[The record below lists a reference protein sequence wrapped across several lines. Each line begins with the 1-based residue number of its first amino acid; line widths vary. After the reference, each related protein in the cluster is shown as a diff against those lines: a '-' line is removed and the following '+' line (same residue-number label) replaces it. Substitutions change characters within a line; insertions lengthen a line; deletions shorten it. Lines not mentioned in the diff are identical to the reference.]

1 MGHIK
6 NNIIRS
12 VKIKGTGSYTPKRVI
27 TNQEL
32 ADKLV
37 TTTDEWIF
45 DNLGIKERHIAED
58 NEFTSDL
65 AFEAAKKALENASL
79 IPEQIDLIIVATATP
94 DRLAPSTACIVQEK
108 LGAKNAAAFDINAV
122 CSGFLYAFAIGS
134 QFIAA
139 GMYKNVMVIGA
150 DTFSKITNWNDRSCV
165 FFGDGAGATI
175 LSIAGQNEG
184 LIAVDLYADGSGKFN
199 FTVPAGGS
207 EMPSTLQ
214 TVNEGLHYFHMNG
227 KAVYETATK
236 VLPEAIK
243 NVLKRSNLN
252 INNVDYL
259 IPHQPSIRILRKTA
273 EILGFPFEKVKTNMD
288 RYANTSGGTIPILL
302 DEVNRSGELKDGDVL
317 VFAAVGS
324 GWTWGAAAMKW
335 VK

>member
-1 MGHIK
+1 MSNIK

-12 VKIKGTGSYTPKRVI
+12 VKIVGTGSYAPKQII
-27 TNQEL
+27 TNQDL
-32 ADKLV
+32 ADKFTS
-37 TTTDEWIF
+37 TTAEWIF
-45 DNLGIKERHIAED
+45 DNLGIKERHIASA

-65 AFEAAKKALENASL
+65 AFEAARKALENASL
-79 IPEQIDLIIVATATP
+79 KPEQLDLIIVATATP

-139 GMYKNVMVIGA
+139 GMYRNVMVIGA
-150 DTFSKITNWNDRSCV
+150 DTFSKITNWEDRSCV

-175 LSIAGQNEG
+175 LSNAGKDEG
-184 LIAVDLYADGSGKFN
+184 LISVDLYADGTGKFN

-207 EMPSTLQ
+207 EMPSTLN
-214 TVNEGLHYFHMNG
+214 TVNEGLHYFQMNG
-227 KAVYETATK
+227 KAVYETATR
-236 VLPEAIK
+236 VLPEAIN

-252 INNVDYL
+252 ISDVDYL
-259 IPHQPSIRILRKTA
+259 IPHQPSIRILKKTA
-273 EILGFPFEKVKTNMD
+273 EILGLPFEKVKTNMD

-302 DEVNRSGELKDGDVL
+302 DEVNRSGDLKRGDTIVL
-317 VFAAVGS
+317 AAVGS
-324 GWTWGAAAMKW
+324 GWTWGAAVLKW
-335 VK
+335 I

>member
-1 MGHIK
+1 MNNIK

-12 VKIKGTGSYTPKRVI
+12 VKIVGTGSYAPKQII

-32 ADKLV
+32 ADKFTS
-37 TTTDEWIF
+37 TTAEWIF
-45 DNLGIKERHIAED
+45 DNLGIKERRIAGVD
-58 NEFTSDL
+58 EFTSDL
-65 AFEAAKKALENASL
+65 AFEAARKALENASL
-79 IPEQIDLIIVATATP
+79 KPEEIDLIIVATATP

-139 GMYKNVMVIGA
+139 GMYRNVMVIGA
-150 DTFSKITNWNDRSCV
+150 DTFSKITNWEDRSCV

-175 LSIAGQNEG
+175 LSNAGVDEG
-184 LIAVDLYADGSGKFN
+184 LISVDLYADGTGKFN

-207 EMPSTLQ
+207 EMPSTLN
-214 TVNEGLHYFHMNG
+214 TVNEGLHYFQMNG
-227 KAVYETATK
+227 KAVYETATR
-236 VLPEAIK
+236 VLPEAIN

-252 INNVDYL
+252 ISDVDYL
-259 IPHQPSIRILRKTA
+259 IPHQPSIRILKKTA
-273 EILGFPFEKVKTNMD
+273 EILGLPFEKVKTNMD

-302 DEVNRSGELKDGDVL
+302 DEVNRSGDLKKGDTIVL
-317 VFAAVGS
+317 AAVGS
-324 GWTWGAAAMKW
+324 GWTWGAAVLKW
-335 VK
+335 I

>member
-1 MGHIK
+1 MK
-6 NNIIRS
+6 NVSNNIIRS
-12 VKIKGTGSYTPKRVI
+12 VKILGTGSYAPDRIVK
-27 TNQEL
+27 NQEL
-32 ADKLV
+32 AETL

-45 DNLGIKERHIAED
+45 ENLGIRERHIAAD

-65 AFEAAKKALENASL
+65 AFKAAKNALENASL
-79 IPEQIDLIIVATATP
+79 EVKDIDLIIVATATP

-108 LGAKNAAAFDINAV
+108 LGAVNAAAFDVNAV

-139 GMYKNVMVIGA
+139 GMYQNVMVIGA

-175 LSIAGQNEG
+175 LSHTESGKG
-184 LIAVDLYADGSGKFN
+184 LLAVDLYADGTGKFN

-207 EMPSTLQ
+207 EMPATED
-214 TVNEGLHYFHMNG
+214 TVAKGLHKFQMNG
-227 KAVYETATK
+227 KAVYDTATK
-236 VLPEAIK
+236 VLPQAIAA
-243 NVLKRSNLN
+243 VLERCSLT
-252 INNVDYL
+252 VDDVNFL
-259 IPHQPSIRILRKTA
+259 IPHQPSIRILKKTA
-273 EILGFPFEKVKTNMD
+273 ELIGLPFEKVKTNME

-302 DEVNRSGELKDGDVL
+302 DEVNRSGVLKDGDVL

-324 GWTWGAAAMKW
+324 GWTWGSAVMRW
-335 VK
+335 VKE